1 MVGYTDGRVIFD
13 CYMDQSPKN
22 ETSDDIRLKF
32 LTGKGTEYCEINVL
46 ERVQVIEHVGGYK
59 CQGLIG
65 LPNTSG
71 ADWGGLVETISK
83 KMWVGAYLKLVEA
96 DPSINCFKELG
107 D

>member
-13 CYMDQSPKN
+13 CYMD
-22 ETSDDIRLKF
+22 IRLKF
-32 LTGKGTEYCEINVL
+32 LTGKGTEYSEINVL

-59 CQGLIG
+59 FQGLIG

-71 ADWGGLVETISK
+71 ADWGGLVVAISK

-96 DPSINCFKELG
+96 DSSRSLVTILTCQW
-107 D
+107 